1 VSTGFR
7 SDQLAVVSLSERLAP
22 MVSFSDKAKRV
33 IANDHRPHICV
44 LVLLTMLAVGSSL
57 TGNGKAE
64 GRAQGKGIAYS
75 VELKGGIDR
84 TRKHEL
90 EQALSDAKDKH
101 ARLVILRLDT
111 PGGGVDITRAMNDDL
126 LAARIPVVVYVAPDG
141 ARAGSAGLFLTMAS
155 DVAAMAPQTNIG
167 SASPVVIGPQGP
179 AEMPR
184 ILYRKLLNDT
194 AAYVRTLAEGHGRNA
209 NLAERM
215 VRRATNVTASRAR
228 RERLV
233 DVVAGNET
241 ELLKHLDG
249 FRVKGGKAQVLHT
262 AGLRVVR
269 ADPSNTDEEP
279 DAPGDGSLLLG
290 IGLPGLIAIALVAPV
305 IVILAGQLFLGRPRR
320 R

>member
-1 VSTGFR
+1 
-7 SDQLAVVSLSERLAP
+7 
-22 MVSFSDKAKRV
+22 M
-33 IANDHRPHICV
+33 
-44 LVLLTMLAVGSSL
+44 
-57 TGNGKAE
+57 
-64 GRAQGKGIAYS
+64 
-75 VELKGGIDR
+75 
-84 TRKHEL
+84 
-90 EQALSDAKDKH
+90 
-101 ARLVILRLDT
+101 
-111 PGGGVDITRAMNDDL
+111 DITRAMNDDL

-249 FRVKGGKAQVLHT
+249 FRVKGG
-262 AGLRVVR
+262 
-269 ADPSNTDEEP
+269 
-279 DAPGDGSLLLG
+279 
-290 IGLPGLIAIALVAPV
+290 
-305 IVILAGQLFLGRPRR
+305 RPRCCIPPDSESCAR
-320 R
+320 THRTRTRSPTHRETAVSSWGLACRGSSPSASSPP

>member
-1 VSTGFR
+1 
-7 SDQLAVVSLSERLAP
+7 

>member
-1 VSTGFR
+1 MIG
-7 SDQLAVVSLSERLAP
+7 
-22 MVSFSDKAKRV
+22 
-33 IANDHRPHICV
+33 
-44 LVLLTMLAVGSSL
+44 
-57 TGNGKAE
+57 
-64 GRAQGKGIAYS
+64 
-75 VELKGGIDR
+75 
-84 TRKHEL
+84 
-90 EQALSDAKDKH
+90 
-101 ARLVILRLDT
+101 
-111 PGGGVDITRAMNDDL
+111 DL
-126 LAARIPVVVYVAPDG
+126 LAAPLPVVVYVAPDG
-141 ARAGSAGLFLTMAS
+141 ARAGSAGVFITMAS

-167 SASPVVIGPQGP
+167 SASPIFVGPQGP
-179 AEMPR
+179 SEMPR
-184 ILYRKLLNDT
+184 ILYRKVLNDS

-269 ADPSNTDEEP
+269 ADPSNTD

-290 IGLPGLIAIALVAPV
+290 IGLPGLIAIGLVAPV
-305 IVILAGQLFLGRPRR
+305 IVILAGQLFLGRPRGRPR
-320 R
+320 RR